1 MLYNQHQRYILNN
14 YPTTLMAEGLRF
26 NIECRKL
33 GREIIKSLNHKLHL
47 K

>member
-1 MLYNQHQRYILNN
+1 MLYNQYQRHILNY

-33 GREIIKSLNHKLHL
+33 GREIIKSLKPKLHL

>member
-14 YPTTLMAEGLRF
+14 CPTTLMAEGLRF

-33 GREIIKSLNHKLHL
+33 GREIIKSLKPKLHL